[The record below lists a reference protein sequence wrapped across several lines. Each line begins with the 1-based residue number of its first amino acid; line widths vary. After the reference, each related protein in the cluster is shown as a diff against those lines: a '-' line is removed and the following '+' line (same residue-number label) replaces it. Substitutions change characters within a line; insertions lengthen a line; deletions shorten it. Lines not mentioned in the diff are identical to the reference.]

1 MSVTPCPFLP
11 VPDRA
16 YTHEDIHAL
25 GKDRSE
31 RFYHTA
37 LHYAQTLWLTGF
49 PAKSLL
55 LINRALSCY
64 LPGVSLLA
72 QEKPYHAKAWILVN
86 RPEDRFIGNPRRH
99 YQHLATRMVPP
110 HKELRTWR
118 AWGCWYLAKQ
128 VLPEREF
135 PSDSEQVRTELVVKP
150 RRQEIADQLAAL
162 SPSDDL
168 EAWRSAIDWARPWTL
183 RQTVALPG
191 PVRVE
196 IMGVE
201 GIPKVRELAHEIWPI
216 VYPEI
221 ITEEQIQYMLH
232 KMYAPDVLRSEIVVR
247 GVVYALI
254 MAGAEAIGY
263 LAFEDVPQDCSVVLH
278 RLYVRP
284 VYHGSG
290 VGAAVLDWLSQQ
302 ARPRGV
308 EAIRLRVNKRNV
320 TAIRAYLRA
329 GFVFDYDLCTDIGDG
344 FVMDDHVLK
353 KDLV

>member
-1 MSVTPCPFLP
+1 MTVTLCPFLP
-11 VPDRA
+11 HPDRS

-37 LHYAQTLWLTGF
+37 LNYAQTLWMEGF

-72 QEKPYHAKAWILVN
+72 QVKPYHAKAWILVN
-86 RPEDRFIGNPRRH
+86 RPPDRFIGNPQRH

-118 AWGCWYLAKQ
+118 AWGSWYLAKQ
-128 VLPEREF
+128 VLPEREY

-150 RRQEIADQLAAL
+150 RRQEIADHLSAL
-162 SPSDDL
+162 SPADDL
-168 EAWRSAIDWARPWTL
+168 EAWLSAIEWATPWAV
-183 RQTVALPG
+183 RQPAVLPG
-191 PVRVE
+191 PVHVE
-196 IMGVE
+196 VMGVE
-201 GIPKVRELAHEIWPI
+201 VIPKVRELAHEIWPA
-216 VYPEI
+216 VYPDI
-221 ITEEQIQYMLH
+221 IPMEQIHYMLD

-254 MAGAEAIGY
+254 MAGDEAIGY
-263 LAFEDVPQDCSVVLH
+263 MAYEDAPQDRSVVLH

-284 VYHGSG
+284 LYHGSG
-290 VGAAVLDWLSQQ
+290 VGSTVLDWLSEKVRRQG
-302 ARPRGV
+302 GV
-308 EAIRLRVNKRNV
+308 AIRLRVNKRNV
-320 TAIRAYLRA
+320 MAIRAYLRA
-329 GFVFDYDLCTDIGDG
+329 GFVFEHDLCTDIGDG